1 VKELLWESKQEPSE
15 PESGKSGPN
24 GTPPGGS
31 LPNGSPKRG
40 FAEFD
45 PLAPPEPHGALDLR
59 AFIEVLEDA
68 GRLLRIKE
76 RIDWKFGVGRW
87 TRARRKPLLFENV
100 KGYPGQHIFTNGLA
114 DPACIGLALGFEP
127 GTPHARVIAQARKRL
142 REPVAPK
149 MVRTGPVLENVVPS
163 IVLDLLEF
171 PVPQWSE
178 HDAGRYIGTWHLNIS
193 KDPETG
199 QRNAGV
205 YRMQLLGPKKAT
217 ISASKG
223 SDLARHVARAEAK
236 GMELPMVV
244 AIGAPEATVIAAGA
258 ACPAGMDEF
267 ALAGALQQKPVEL
280 IDCGHLEVPAYSEI
294 VIEGFIHPDIRVQDG
309 PYFDYYGRP
318 NTNPAAFLFEATR
331 LMYRNDP
338 IFRGCGIGRP
348 GAEDHQLFA
357 FLAQLG
363 LVDFHGSRLKQ
374 MVQNF
379 LWKRRAFDM
388 LQKVG
393 RIGSELRRRG

>member
-15 PESGKSGPN
+15 PESGQSGPN
-24 GTPPGGS
+24 GTPPEGF
-31 LPNGSPKRG
+31 LPNGTPKRA

-45 PLAPPEPHGALDLR
+45 PLAPPEPRGALDLR
-59 AFIEVLEDA
+59 AFIDVLEGA

-76 RIDWKFGVGRW
+76 RIDWKLGVGRW
-87 TRARRKPLLFENV
+87 TRARHKPLLFENV
-100 KGYPGQHIFTNGLA
+100 KGYPGQHVFTNGLA

-127 GTPHARVIAQARKRL
+127 GTPYSRVIAQARKRL

-149 MVRTGPVLENVVPS
+149 MVPTGPVLENVVPS

-171 PVPQWSE
+171 PVPQWSQY
-178 HDAGRYIGTWHLNIS
+178 DAGRYIGTWHLNIS

-199 QRNAGV
+199 QRNVGV

-223 SDLARHVARAEAK
+223 SDLARHVATAEAK

-267 ALAGALQQKPVEL
+267 ELAGALQQHPVEL

-294 VIEGFIHPDIRVQDG
+294 VIEGFIHPDIRIEDG
-309 PYFDYYGRP
+309 PYLDYYGRP
-318 NTNPAAFLFEATR
+318 NTNPTAFLFEATR

-338 IFRGCGIGRP
+338 IFRGCGIGRA

-379 LWKRRAFDM
+379 LWKRRAFPM

-393 RIGSELRRRG
+393 RIGSELRRGG